1 MAKNSFLSS
10 EMQSL
15 YFNIFIREILLVMVQ
30 KRSQEDKAKKIPQQ
44 RKTTLKWG
52 TNGELSALDM
62 VRILDRLNDQ
72 DLTECE
78 IPLETVK
85 EKKL

>member
-1 MAKNSFLSS
+1 
-10 EMQSL
+10 
-15 YFNIFIREILLVMVQ
+15 MVQ
-30 KRSQEDKAKKIPQQ
+30 KRSQENISKKIPQQ

-52 TNGELSALDM
+52 ANGELSAVDM

-78 IPLETVK
+78 IPLEGEK
-85 EKKL
+85 ETKL

>member
-1 MAKNSFLSS
+1 
-10 EMQSL
+10 
-15 YFNIFIREILLVMVQ
+15 MVQ
-30 KRSQEDKAKKIPQQ
+30 KRSQENKAKKIPQQ

-78 IPLETVK
+78 IP
-85 EKKL
+85 

>member
-1 MAKNSFLSS
+1 
-10 EMQSL
+10 
-15 YFNIFIREILLVMVQ
+15 MVQ
-30 KRSQEDKAKKIPQQ
+30 KRSQEKISKKIPQQ

-78 IPLETVK
+78 IPLEK
-85 EKKL
+85 EKKI

>member
-1 MAKNSFLSS
+1 MGQEK
-10 EMQSL
+10 
-15 YFNIFIREILLVMVQ
+15 
-30 KRSQEDKAKKIPQQ
+30 SQDKKIIKIPQQ

-52 TNGELSALDM
+52 TNGELSSIDM

-78 IPLETVK
+78 IPLKT

>member
-1 MAKNSFLSS
+1 
-10 EMQSL
+10 
-15 YFNIFIREILLVMVQ
+15 MVE
-30 KRSQEDKAKKIPQQ
+30 KKSQEQKTIKIPQQ

>member
-1 MAKNSFLSS
+1 M
-10 EMQSL
+10 
-15 YFNIFIREILLVMVQ
+15 MVQ
-30 KRSQEDKAKKIPQQ
+30 KRSQENKAKKIPQQ

-72 DLTECE
+72 ELTECE
-78 IPLETVK
+78 IPLETGK
-85 EKKL
+85 EKKI

>member
-1 MAKNSFLSS
+1 
-10 EMQSL
+10 
-15 YFNIFIREILLVMVQ
+15 MVQ
-30 KRSQEDKAKKIPQQ
+30 RRSQEQKLKKIPQQ

-52 TNGELSALDM
+52 TDGELSALDM

-78 IPLETVK
+78 IPLEK
-85 EKKL
+85 QKKI

>member
-1 MAKNSFLSS
+1 MEAI
-10 EMQSL
+10 

-85 EKKL
+85 EKKI

>member
-1 MAKNSFLSS
+1 
-10 EMQSL
+10 
-15 YFNIFIREILLVMVQ
+15 MVQ
-30 KRSQEDKAKKIPQQ
+30 KRSQENKSKKIPQQ

-85 EKKL
+85 EKKI

>member
-1 MAKNSFLSS
+1 
-10 EMQSL
+10 
-15 YFNIFIREILLVMVQ
+15 MVQ
-30 KRSQEDKAKKIPQQ
+30 KSSQDNKAKKIPQQ

>member
-1 MAKNSFLSS
+1 MRG
-10 EMQSL
+10 SL
-15 YFNIFIREILLVMVQ
+15 VVMVR
-30 KRSQEDKAKKIPQQ
+30 KRSDHEKSKKIPQQ

-78 IPLETVK
+78 IPLETVN
-85 EKKL
+85 EKNI

>member
-1 MAKNSFLSS
+1 MKS
-10 EMQSL
+10 
-15 YFNIFIREILLVMVQ
+15 NILIFFQWLLEAMVQ
-30 KRSQEDKAKKIPQQ
+30 KKSQEQKTIKIPQQ

-52 TNGELSALDM
+52 TNGELSSIDM

-78 IPLETVK
+78 LPLEK
-85 EKKL
+85 